1 MIPATQIQTA
11 NTSYK
16 IQFYINNEIIN
27 IADVIIPLKISQ
39 TLINL
44 KAFFLKELTKKN
56 TSSQQIK
63 TNKIERHR
71 PRYFTI

>member
-16 IQFYINNEIIN
+16 IQFYTNNEIIN
-27 IADVIIPLKISQ
+27 IVDVIIPLKISQ

-44 KAFFLKELTKKN
+44 KALFLKELTKKN
-56 TSSQQIK
+56 ASSQQIK
-63 TNKIERHR
+63 TKKIERHR
-71 PRYFTI
+71 PRYLTI